1 MKGIPRLLS
10 GPAWLALLAGLA
22 AAFAHPPFGALPGI
36 LGYGLLF
43 ALVDQ
48 TDGDYPLRSAF
59 WRAFLAGV
67 AYFAVGCWWVA
78 EAFLVDAAEQGWM
91 APFAVVLLAAGL
103 ALFWGLG
110 GLLYRA
116 LRPRD
121 TLLKVLVFA
130 GALSLLE
137 WMRGHV
143 LTGFPWNL
151 PGETWRAGSPPSQA
165 AALVGAYGL
174 TWITLAAMAALAVP
188 FAFGWRRS
196 TWSLFGGGLAVVFA
210 LYGYGFWHLSH
221 GDGPAAGPLVRVVQP
236 DVRQEAKYDADKF
249 QDIVGRYLRLT
260 AQPSAL
266 EAPPRAG
273 APARAAE
280 PDIVIWPEGAIPAA
294 ANDVLNPNLWI
305 YPAIVKALKP
315 GQILLMGTY
324 RVDER
329 AVKPTY
335 YNSLYA
341 LRRDGDGLTV
351 LGIYD
356 KHRLVPFGEYM
367 PASKLMK
374 AIGFQKLVHVAEDG
388 FSPGPAPHPM
398 PLVGFGLVQP
408 LICYESLFP
417 NLVREGARLAGARPG
432 WIVNVS
438 NDAWF
443 GQTSGPWQHL
453 NLASYRAIEEGLPIV
468 RATPTGVSA
477 VIDAEGRR
485 LQTLGLG
492 KSGVIDATL
501 PGARLRPTAFGRYG
515 ETAFWMMIVLSAV
528 ALVPAVRRRVRRR
541 PVRAA

>member
-1 MKGIPRLLS
+1 MKGIPRILS
-10 GPAWLALLAGLA
+10 GPAALSLLAGIA
-22 AAFAHPPFGALPGI
+22 AALAHPPFGLLPGI

-43 ALVDQ
+43 ATVDRA
-48 TDGDYPLRSAF
+48 DGDNPLRSAF
-59 WRAFLAGV
+59 WRAFLAGT
-67 AYFAVGCWWVA
+67 AYFAISCWWVA

-91 APFAVVLLAAGL
+91 APIAVVLLAAGL
-103 ALFWGLG
+103 GLFWGTA

-121 TLLKVLVFA
+121 AVLKVLVFA

-137 WMRGHV
+137 WTRGHI

-174 TWITLAAMAALAVP
+174 TWITHLAMAALAVP
-188 FAFGWRRS
+188 FAFGFRRS
-196 TWSLFGGGLAVVFA
+196 TWSLMAGGIAVVIG

-221 GDGPAAGPLVRVVQP
+221 GEGPKAAGGPMVRVVQA
-236 DVRQEAKYDADKF
+236 DVRQETKYDVEKF
-249 QDIVGRYLRLT
+249 NDIFGRYMRLT
-260 AQPSAL
+260 AQPSASG
-266 EAPPRAG
+266 RA
-273 APARAAE
+273 
-280 PDIVIWPEGAIPAA
+280 PDIVIWPEGAIPAL
-294 ANDVLNPNLWI
+294 ANDLLDPR
-305 YPAIVKALKP
+305 YAPYQAIAGSLRP
-315 GQILLMGTY
+315 GQILLMGAG
-324 RVDER
+324 RLDDR

-341 LRRDGDGLTV
+341 LRREGSDLKV

-356 KHRLVPFGEYM
+356 KYRLVPFGEYM
-367 PASKLMK
+367 PASKLMS
-374 AIGFQKLVHVAEDG
+374 AIGFKKLVHMVEDG
-388 FSPGPAPHPM
+388 FTSGPEPRPLLIPG
-398 PLVGFGLVQP
+398 LGLLQP

-417 NLVREGARLAGARPG
+417 GFVREGARLAGARPG

-477 VIDAEGRR
+477 VIDAEGRP
-485 LQTLGLG
+485 LQTIGLG
-492 KSGVIDATL
+492 KSGVIDAPL
-501 PGARLRPTAFGRYG
+501 PRARLHPTAFTRYG
-515 ETAFWMMIVLSAV
+515 ETAFWMMMGLSAV
-528 ALVPAVRRRVRRR
+528 TLVPAVRKPRSSSR
-541 PVRAA
+541 